1 MPRYIHALLPFLLS
15 LFLLPQIA
23 GARVMPIV
31 VTPTQ
36 HDLSLLEK
44 SEVCFS
50 KTQQNLQRI
59 RNGHCF
65 KPYNLPYI
73 NTGMKRH
80 TIWIHFAL
88 ENPTDTLVERALVL
102 TSPLLE
108 YIALYSEKDEASA
121 LHNGVGKLHENRET
135 LSPYYILTLPPHTVN
150 TFYLETRSKLT
161 PVEFTLQLKEK
172 SSFIRED
179 RQQQFIDTLLVGFI
193 LALATYSLILFFY
206 IGDRSYLYYS
216 LYLFALVWQQMTYL
230 GLTHIYL
237 PPAFVVIDMKIPVL
251 KINLLVI
258 TSALFAMHFLKVVRF
273 GRLWYIYM
281 LFITLSLLEI
291 LVLSSPLFYNLYVVI
306 FTGALFITFN
316 LAAGIISYRRGEKQ
330 ARLFI
335 AGFAIVFLSYLFI
348 ILDAVGITTFMLHV
362 KNILMFGTAFEAL
375 VLSLAFADRYRILQ
389 QEKAFADAQILD
401 ESRRRTQLVE
411 ADVKAKTA
419 KLNETLKAKE
429 LLLQEVHHRVK
440 NNLQI
445 ILSIIRMQNDT
456 VTDAQSAAEALLDLE
471 NRINAIAQTYNMLL
485 VKERLDEIDMQ
496 EYLDALLHDLQTSLQ
511 KDKTVHINLHTNA
524 VMPLRQSVYVG
535 LIINELITNAY
546 KYAFSHE
553 GTITVTLL
561 QEEKRYS
568 LTVEDNGRGLESAKT
583 GKSLGLQLVETLAR
597 NQLGGKIDI
606 GTDPHTK
613 YTIRFT
619 L

>member
-1 MPRYIHALLPFLLS
+1 MPRDFHAILPFLLS
-15 LFLLPQIA
+15 LFLWLQTANA
-23 GARVMPIV
+23 GVMPV
-31 VTPTQ
+31 TVTPTQ
-36 HDLSLLEK
+36 YELSLLSR
-44 SEVCFS
+44 SEVCFDNNRLAFREI
-50 KTQQNLQRI
+50 KH
-59 RNGHCF
+59 GKCF
-65 KPYNLPYI
+65 KPYGRSYI
-73 NTGMKRH
+73 NTGIQTH
-80 TIWIHFAL
+80 TIWIRFRL
-88 ENPTDTLVERALVL
+88 ENPTDTPVERALVL

-108 YIALYSEKDEASA
+108 YIALYIENDQESV
-121 LHNGVGKLHENRET
+121 LYNGVDKLQENRET
-135 LSPYYILTLPPHTVN
+135 LVPYYMLTLPPHTVS
-150 TFYLETRSKLT
+150 TFYLEIRSLFT
-161 PVEFTLQLKEK
+161 PVEFTLMLKEK
-172 SSFIRED
+172 KHFLAED
-179 RQQQFIDTLLVGFI
+179 RRQQFMNILLVGFI

-216 LYLFALVWQQMTYL
+216 MYLFALVWQQMTYL

-237 PPAFVVIDMKIPVL
+237 SPAFVSVDMKIPVL
-251 KINLLVI
+251 KINLLVV
-258 TSALFAMHFLKVVRF
+258 TSTLFAMHFLKVVRF

-281 LFITLSLLEI
+281 LFIVVSLLEI
-291 LVLSSPLFYNLYVVI
+291 LLLSTPLFYNLYVVI

-389 QEKAFADAQILD
+389 HEKAVADAQILD
-401 ESRRRTQLVE
+401 ESRRRTELVE
-411 ADVKAKTA
+411 KDVEAKTA
-419 KLNETLKAKE
+419 KLNEALKAKE

-445 ILSIIRMQNDT
+445 ILSIIRMQHDT
-456 VTDAQSAAEALLDLE
+456 TSKTQSTTEMLSDLE

-485 VKERLDEIDMQ
+485 VKERLEEIDMQ
-496 EYLDALLHDLQTSLQ
+496 EYLETLLHDLQRSLQ
-511 KDKTVHINLHTNA
+511 NNKTVHITLRTNA
-524 VMPLRQSVYVG
+524 IMPLRQSVYVG

-546 KYAFSHE
+546 KYAFSDE

-561 QEEKRYS
+561 QEEKRFI
-568 LTVEDNGRGLESAKT
+568 LTVEDDGRGLDSAKT
-583 GKSLGLQLVETLAR
+583 EKSLGLQLVETLAL
-597 NQLGGKIDI
+597 NQLGGKVTIK
-606 GTDPHTK
+606 TEPHTT

>member
-1 MPRYIHALLPFLLS
+1 MLPLLLS
-15 LFLLPQIA
+15 LFLWLQTA
-23 GARVMPIV
+23 NADVMPIT
-31 VTPTQ
+31 VTSVQ
-36 HDLSLLEK
+36 QEVSLLEK
-44 SEVCFS
+44 SEVCFDRTRLS
-50 KTQQNLQRI
+50 FAEIKH
-59 RNGHCF
+59 GSCF
-65 KPYNLPYI
+65 KPYKRSYI
-73 NTGMKRH
+73 NTGMQTH
-80 TIWIHFAL
+80 TIWIRFTL
-88 ENPTDTLVERALVL
+88 ENPTDTPVERALVL

-108 YIALYSEKDEASA
+108 YIALYSEKDQERA
-121 LHNGVGKLHENRET
+121 LHNGVGKLHKSRET
-135 LSPYYILTLPPHTVN
+135 LVPYYMLTLPPHTVSR
-150 TFYLETRSKLT
+150 FYLEIRSAYT
-161 PVEFTLQLKEK
+161 PVEFTLMLKESK
-172 SSFIRED
+172 HFLAED
-179 RQQQFIDTLLVGFI
+179 RRQQFTNILLAGFI
-193 LALATYSLILFFY
+193 LALATYSLIIFFY

-216 LYLFALVWQQMTYL
+216 MYLFALVWQQMTYL

-237 PPAFVVIDMKIPVL
+237 PPAFVAIDMKIPVF

-258 TSALFAMHFLKVVRF
+258 TSALFAMHFLKVTRF

-281 LFITLSLLEI
+281 LFIAVSLLEI
-291 LVLSSPLFYNLYVVI
+291 LLFSGLLFYNLYVVI

-389 QEKAFADAQILD
+389 QEKAVADAQILD
-401 ESRRRTQLVE
+401 ESRRRTELVE
-411 ADVKAKTA
+411 KDVEAKTA

-445 ILSIIRMQNDT
+445 ILSMIRMQHDT
-456 VTDAQSAAEALLDLE
+456 ASRTQSTAEILSDLE

-485 VKERLDEIDMQ
+485 VKERLEEIDMQ
-496 EYLDALLHDLQTSLQ
+496 EYLQTLLHDLQRSLQ
-511 KDKTVHINLHTNA
+511 NDKTVHIALHTNA

-561 QEEKRYS
+561 QEEKTYT
-568 LTVEDNGRGLESAKT
+568 LTVEDDGRGLESANT
-583 GKSLGLQLVETLAR
+583 GKSLGLQLVETLAH
-597 NQLGGKIDI
+597 NQLGGELVIETK
-606 GTDPHTK
+606 PHTK

>member
-1 MPRYIHALLPFLLS
+1 MPRYFHTILPFLLS
-15 LFLLPQIA
+15 LFLWLQTA
-23 GARVMPIV
+23 NADVMPIT
-31 VTPTQ
+31 VTPVQ
-36 HDLSLLEK
+36 QEVSLLEK
-44 SEVCFS
+44 SEVCFDRTRLS
-50 KTQQNLQRI
+50 FAEIKH
-59 RNGHCF
+59 GSCF
-65 KPYNLPYI
+65 KPYRRSYI
-73 NTGMKRH
+73 NTGMQTH
-80 TIWIHFAL
+80 TIWIRFTL
-88 ENPTDTLVERALVL
+88 ENTTDTPVERALVL

-108 YIALYSEKDEASA
+108 YIAFYSEKDQERA
-121 LHNGVGKLHENRET
+121 LHNGVGKLHKSRET
-135 LSPYYILTLPPHTVN
+135 LVPYYMLTLPPHTVSR
-150 TFYLETRSKLT
+150 FYLEVRSAFT
-161 PVEFTLQLKEK
+161 PVEFTLVLKGEK
-172 SSFIRED
+172 EFLAED
-179 RQQQFIDTLLVGFI
+179 RRQQFTNILLVGFI
-193 LALATYSLILFFY
+193 LALGTYSLILFFY

-216 LYLFALVWQQMTYL
+216 MYLFALVWQQMTYL

-237 PPAFVVIDMKIPVL
+237 PPAFVAIDMKIPVF

-258 TSALFAMHFLKVVRF
+258 TSALFAMHFLKVTRF

-281 LFITLSLLEI
+281 LFIAVSLLEI
-291 LVLSSPLFYNLYVVI
+291 LLFSGLLFYNLYVVI

-389 QEKAFADAQILD
+389 QEKAVADAQILD
-401 ESRRRTQLVE
+401 ESRRRTELVE
-411 ADVKAKTA
+411 KDVAAKTA

-445 ILSIIRMQNDT
+445 ILSIIRMQHDT
-456 VTDAQSAAEALLDLE
+456 ASKAQSTAEILSDLE

-485 VKERLDEIDMQ
+485 VKEHLEEIDMQ
-496 EYLDALLHDLQTSLQ
+496 EYLETLLHDLQRSLQ
-511 KDKTVHINLHTNA
+511 NDKTVQITLHTNA

-546 KYAFSHE
+546 KYAFTHE

-561 QEEKRYS
+561 QEEERCT
-568 LTVEDNGRGLESAKT
+568 LTVEDDGRGLERTKT
-583 GKSLGLQLVETLAR
+583 EKSLGLQLVETLAL
-597 NQLGGKIDI
+597 NQLGGELVIETK
-606 GTDPHTK
+606 PHTK

>member
-1 MPRYIHALLPFLLS
+1 MLPLLLS
-15 LFLLPQIA
+15 LFLWLQTANADVNPVA
-23 GARVMPIV
+23 
-31 VTPTQ
+31 VTPAQ
-36 HDLSLLEK
+36 HALPLLKK
-44 SEVCFS
+44 SEVCFD
-50 KTQQNLQRI
+50 
-59 RNGHCF
+59 RNQLAFSEIKQGSCF
-65 KPYNLPYI
+65 KPYGRTYI
-73 NTGMKRH
+73 NTGMQTH
-80 TIWIHFAL
+80 TIWIRFAL
-88 ENPTDTLVERALVL
+88 ENPTDTPVERALVL

-108 YIALYSEKDEASA
+108 YIALYTEKDQEGA
-121 LHNGVGKLHENRET
+121 LHNGVGKMHKSRET
-135 LSPYYILTLPPHTVN
+135 LVPYYMLTLPPHTVSR
-150 TFYLETRSKLT
+150 FYLEVRSAYT
-161 PVEFTLQLKEK
+161 PVEFTLMLKESK
-172 SSFIRED
+172 HFLAED
-179 RQQQFIDTLLVGFI
+179 RRQQFTNILLAGFI
-193 LALATYSLILFFY
+193 LALATYSLIIFFY

-216 LYLFALVWQQMTYL
+216 MYLFALVWQQMTYL

-237 PPAFVVIDMKIPVL
+237 PPAFVAIDMKIPVF

-273 GRLWYIYM
+273 GRLWYGYV
-281 LFITLSLLEI
+281 LFIAVSLLEI

-335 AGFAIVFLSYLFI
+335 VGFAIVFLSYLFI

-401 ESRRRTQLVE
+401 ESRRRTELVE
-411 ADVKAKTA
+411 KDVEAKTA
-419 KLNETLKAKE
+419 ELNETLKAKE

-456 VTDAQSAAEALLDLE
+456 VKDAQSAAEALLDLE
-471 NRINAIAQTYNMLL
+471 NRINAISQTYNMLL
-485 VKERLDEIDMQ
+485 VKERLEEIDMQ
-496 EYLDALLHDLQTSLQ
+496 EYLDALLHDLKRSLQ

-561 QEEKRYS
+561 QENTSYI

-597 NQLGGKIDI
+597 NQLGGEINI
-606 GTDPHTK
+606 GTNPHTK